1 VAWWNAKDNRSGETA
16 GEVTVAGRSARL
28 RWIIVLTCAAVL
40 CAVPVAVRVWPVGTP
55 AVSAET
61 LAARIRASAGHPFQ
75 GYALSTGSMGLPEL
89 PRLGRV
95 TALFSGTTQMRSWY
109 AGPDRWRV
117 DVVDTGT
124 ELGLYQT
131 PEGQYTWDYG
141 ANQLT
146 QLIGAQP
153 VRLPRAADL
162 MPPDLARRL
171 LAAAVGDRVTALPG
185 QRVAGI
191 AAAGLRITPSD
202 RHTTVGS
209 VDIWADPATGLPLQV
224 EITGRGSRRP
234 VLVTRFLE
242 VSLTPPADAVL
253 TPPAPR
259 PGVGFTATGTPDLVS
274 ALGRWLV
281 LPLPAQVAGQPRR
294 EPVTGLSTVAAYG
307 TGLAQFTVVPLP
319 RRIGAEAYDN
329 AQHWGTPLDVPGG
342 AGVLISTSLLSVA
355 VVRSASG
362 RRTYL
367 LAGLVDGQL
376 LGQAGAELAGVQP

>member
-1 VAWWNAKDNRSGETA
+1 MA
-16 GEVTVAGRSARL
+16 GELTVERRSARR

-61 LAARIRASAGHPFQ
+61 LRTRIRASAGQPFQ
-75 GYALSTGSMGLPEL
+75 GYALSTATMGLPEL
-89 PRLGRV
+89 PQLGRV
-95 TALFSGTTQMRSWY
+95 TALFSETTQLRSWY
-109 AGPDRWRV
+109 AGRDRWRV
-117 DVVDTGT
+117 DVVGAGT

-146 QLIGAQP
+146 QLVGAQP

-171 LAAAVGDRVTALPG
+171 LAASAGDRVTALPG
-185 QRVAGI
+185 KRVAGVS
-191 AAAGLRITPSD
+191 AAGLRITPSD

-209 VDIWADPATGLPLQV
+209 VDIWADPANGLPLQI
-224 EITGRGSRRP
+224 EITGRASRRP

-242 VSLTPPADAVL
+242 VSLTDPAAAVL
-253 TPPAPR
+253 VPPVPR
-259 PGVGFTATGTPDLVS
+259 PGIGFTATSTPDLVS
-274 ALGRWLV
+274 TLGRWLV
-281 LPLPAQVAGQPRR
+281 APLPPQVAGQPRR
-294 EPVTGLSTVAAYG
+294 EPVTGLSTAAVYG

-319 RRIGAEAYDN
+319 RRIGAEAYGN
-329 AQHWGTPLDVPGG
+329 ALRWGTPLDIPGG
-342 AGVLISTSLLSVA
+342 DGVLISTSLLSVA
-355 VVRSASG
+355 VVRPATG

-376 LGQAGAELAGVQP
+376 LAQAGADLAGVQP

>member
-1 VAWWNAKDNRSGETA
+1 M
-16 GEVTVAGRSARL
+16 
-28 RWIIVLTCAAVL
+28 L
-40 CAVPVAVRVWPVGTP
+40 CAVPVAVRVWPVGTS

-61 LAARIRASAGHPFQ
+61 LRTRIRASAGQPFQ
-75 GYALSTGSMGLPEL
+75 GYALSAATMGLPEL
-89 PRLGRV
+89 PQLGRQV
-95 TALFSGTTQMRSWY
+95 TALFSETTQLRSWY
-109 AGPDRWRV
+109 AGADHWRV
-117 DVVDTGT
+117 DVVDTGS

-131 PEGQYTWDYG
+131 PDGQYTWDYG

-146 QLIGAQP
+146 QLVGEQP

-171 LAAAVGDRVTALPG
+171 LAASAGDRVTALPAK
-185 QRVAGI
+185 RVAGV

-224 EITGRGSRRP
+224 KITGRGSRRP

-242 VSLTPPADAVL
+242 VSLTAPAAAVL
-253 TPPAPR
+253 VPPAPR
-259 PGVGFTATGTPDLVS
+259 PGIGFTATSTPDLVS

-281 LPLPAQVAGQPRR
+281 APLPPQVAAQPRR
-294 EPVTGLSTVAAYG
+294 EPVTGLSTVAVYG

-319 RRIGAEAYDN
+319 RRLAAEVYRN
-329 AQHWGTPLDVPGG
+329 ALKWGSPLDVPGG
-342 AGVLISTSLLSVA
+342 DGVLISTSLLSVA
-355 VVRSASG
+355 VVRPATG
-362 RRTYL
+362 RRAYL

-376 LGQAGAELAGVQP
+376 LGQAGTELAGPQP